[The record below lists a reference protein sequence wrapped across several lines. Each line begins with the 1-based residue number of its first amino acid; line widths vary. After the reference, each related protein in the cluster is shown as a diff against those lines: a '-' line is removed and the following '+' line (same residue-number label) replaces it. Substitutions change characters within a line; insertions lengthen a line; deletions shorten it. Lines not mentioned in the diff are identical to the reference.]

1 VQWEENIAKI
11 RPTCRNRYVS
21 SKQIIAFIGKPL
33 NTYDKLHFE
42 GKIPIVLTQQVGL

>member
-1 VQWEENIAKI
+1 MKENIAKI
-11 RPTCRNRYVS
+11 RATCIKRYVS
-21 SKQIIAFIGKPL
+21 LKQMIGFIGKPL